1 MVKQMRDRN
10 ENIERDVERFRE
22 REKLEK
28 EVITERP
35 LPSYLILME
44 CPID

>member
-1 MVKQMRDRN
+1 MRERN
-10 ENIERDVERFRE
+10 ENIERDVERFKE

-28 EVITERP
+28 EVITKRP

-44 CPID
+44 RSID